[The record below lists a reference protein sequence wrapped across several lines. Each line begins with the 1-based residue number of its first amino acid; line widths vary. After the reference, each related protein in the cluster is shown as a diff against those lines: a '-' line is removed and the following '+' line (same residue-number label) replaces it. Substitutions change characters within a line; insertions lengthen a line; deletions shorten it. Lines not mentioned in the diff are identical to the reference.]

1 MVYSPSSNHTK
12 SFPHTGKSPHVVTD
26 EIDAAAVRL
35 QAPKIRPVSSRTTQ
49 GQKRRGTTDGA
60 RPNLR
65 VTMHDMMAY
74 RAPDCDGTV
83 DELKTSDLGVPKQG
97 VADIGIASERLTSA
111 SLGLFPSV
119 VEKVTHKPVSTPH
132 KVIPI
137 TDEVVAELLA
147 EIDAF
152 VENEERQAGW
162 SSQQIQG
169 AITTWETPYNQPA
182 FSTPEN
188 IQYTRLAAQYLQ
200 QGRIEDAERLYKQAL
215 IVAERTFP
223 SGDPAIYGAVEDLAQ
238 FYYGHEKFRLSE
250 PLIARLLTYRVERLS
265 PDDWLLIRT
274 VDQLADVYE
283 KCGEAVHAQALYKL
297 LLARQE
303 EAFGRNSPVCAFTLS
318 RLADSYIRHD
328 HQAAAETLMLT
339 ILEIQEEMHGPA
351 SLEVSG
357 TLNELASIYHRL
369 RRYDRAAEML
379 ERLLKVLESIHGEN
393 GLSVAS
399 CLLRLA
405 DLLTEV
411 DMPDEAEPLYQRA
424 QEIYTLSYG
433 DRTAAHSVFKKKI
446 TGTMSKLSKDKP
458 VDQEECWRF
467 PAIKLT
473 FEDLKPT
480 NDAGAVSRCLDQGIL
495 EIDEKKPLDIQRS
508 AVKTS
513 VELLAFKPSSK
524 SDDDPQLDTQE
535 FLFPSQTLK
544 LQTISPDSIA
554 PLAAHKDVSLEEE
567 VASMQIASQA
577 QVIDQAL
584 MSLTTE
590 PVTPILEDSPK
601 AKAQKSLRKTKKLEA
616 KIEDFMPDPNS
627 NLNSIL
633 DPLFVGELNERYKE
647 ARELTLPIDPSKTI
661 ELPLD
666 MSGAFQSPVDMTD
679 AYALQDS
686 PEVHTG
692 AYRLDRHKITL
703 AMRVPGLVTVT
714 QNGNGS
720 APKNGKATQT
730 SIQSLAKQSIDRG
743 DNVILTNK
751 NLLSFS
757 PDLQRETRNLV
768 QQHEH
773 IHLHQRENFNPSHSS
788 DVVTPLQQRETV
800 REKPALLPEPFP
812 STRKKSSKTQSM
824 FSVSASGSRV

>member
-1 MVYSPSSNHTK
+1 MVYSPSSNHPK
-12 SFPHTGKSPHVVTD
+12 LFPHGGKSPHVVTD

-35 QAPKIRPVSSRTTQ
+35 QAPKIRPVSSRQ
-49 GQKRRGTTDGA
+49 SQAQKRRGTADGA

-65 VTMHDMMAY
+65 VTMHDMMAI
-74 RAPDCDGTV
+74 RLPDAGAEV
-83 DELKTSDLGVPKQG
+83 SELKTSDLGVPQHG
-97 VADIGIASERLTSA
+97 IADIGIASSRLTSA
-111 SLGLFPSV
+111 SLGLFPSIV
-119 VEKVTHKPVSTPH
+119 QMVQKPAADRAT
-132 KVIPI
+132 PI
-137 TDEVVAELLA
+137 TDDVVAELLA

-152 VENEERQAGW
+152 VENEERQSGW
-162 SSQQIQG
+162 SSQQTQG

-223 SGDPAIYGAVEDLAQ
+223 SGDPAIYRAVEDLAQ

-250 PLIARLLTYRVERLS
+250 PLVARLLTYRVERLS

-318 RLADSYIRHD
+318 RLADSYIRHG
-328 HQAAAETLMLT
+328 HPAAAETLMLT
-339 ILEIQEEMHGPA
+339 ILEIQEQLHGPS
-351 SLEVSG
+351 SLEISG

-369 RRYDRAAEML
+369 RRYDRSAEML

-411 DMPDEAEPLYQRA
+411 DMPAEAEPLYRRA

-458 VDQEECWRF
+458 VEQEECWRF

-473 FEDLKPT
+473 FDDLKPT
-480 NDAGAVSRCLDQGIL
+480 NDAGAVSRCLDQGVL
-495 EIDEKKPLDIQRS
+495 DNSANRPLDIHRT

-513 VELLAFKPSSK
+513 VELPAMKPANSYEVDS
-524 SDDDPQLDTQE
+524 QLDTQE
-535 FLFPSQTLK
+535 FNFPSQTLK
-544 LQTISPDSIA
+544 LQTVSPDSIA
-554 PLAAHKDVSLEEE
+554 PLASWKDSSIGVN
-567 VASMQIASQA
+567 V
-577 QVIDQAL
+577 
-584 MSLTTE
+584 
-590 PVTPILEDSPK
+590 
-601 AKAQKSLRKTKKLEA
+601 
-616 KIEDFMPDPNS
+616 EDFVPDPNS

-633 DPLFVGELNERYKE
+633 DPLFVGELNERYNE
-647 ARELTLPIDPSKTI
+647 TRELTLPIDPTKTV
-661 ELPLD
+661 EFPLD
-666 MSGAFQSPVDMTD
+666 ISGSFEIPLELSGS
-679 AYALQDS
+679 YALQDHS
-686 PEVHTG
+686 DVHTG
-692 AYRLDRHKITL
+692 AYQIDRQKVTL

-714 QNGNGS
+714 QNANGVAS
-720 APKNGKATQT
+720 RPSGSNTQQ
-730 SIQSLAKQSIDRG
+730 SIESLAKQSIERG

-751 NLLSFS
+751 NLLSFA
-757 PDLQRETRNLV
+757 PDLKRETKNLV
-768 QQHEH
+768 QHQEQ
-773 IHLHQRENFNPSHSS
+773 IHLHQRENFSPPQSGH
-788 DVVTPLQQRETV
+788 VVAPLQQRETV
-800 REKPALLPEPFP
+800 REKPVLLPEPFP
-812 STRKKSSKTQSM
+812 SSRKKSSKTQSM
-824 FSVSASGSRV
+824 FSVSTPGGARV